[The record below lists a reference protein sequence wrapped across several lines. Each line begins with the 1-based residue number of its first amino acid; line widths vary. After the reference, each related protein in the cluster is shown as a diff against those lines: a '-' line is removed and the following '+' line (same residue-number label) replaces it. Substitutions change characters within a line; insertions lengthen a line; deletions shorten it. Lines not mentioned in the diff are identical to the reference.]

1 MLTGS
6 NSAGGFLIYSL
17 NLTSPI
23 QKPFKRV
30 GRLGVNTHMHSLQKA
45 GLIDLLVI
53 ILQKKKMLLLAMG
66 TLQSLQN
73 SFSESERFISV
84 NIWWLLKESAHEIII
99 K

>member
-6 NSAGGFLIYSL
+6 NSAGGFLIYSS

-45 GLIDLLVI
+45 GLIDLLDI
-53 ILQKKKMLLLAMG
+53 ILQKQMLLLATG

-73 SFSESERFISV
+73 SLSESERFISV
-84 NIWWLLKESAHEIII
+84 NIWWLLKESAHKIII